1 MNGVIHTVAWGDC
14 MYERLYER
22 QQQFEMVNETCVYE
36 KRISI
41 VDWFSTLGVFPQTS
55 IEIKAHNIDK
65 RKSPQSRVQWLGLY
79 LRTQV
84 SANQSFNT
92 VPTSGLISSPLSV
105 KLQE

>member
-65 RKSPQSRVQWLGLY
+65 RKP
-79 LRTQV
+79 TIT
-84 SANQSFNT
+84 SAMVGVVFANAGKCQPVF
-92 VPTSGLISSPLSV
+92 
-105 KLQE
+105 Q